1 MPHRSRTLFYF
12 AVFVAAIL
20 VIVSVDLVIHKR
32 FAQKNQIAK
41 AKLDQTDVA
50 QMIKVDRQTQQPR
63 PVASPAAIAPT
74 VATDAEKKV
83 SPEFIGQFREETAQI
98 GKPQSEIEVETRL
111 QSLARHLTTDEIDYL
126 GEVINDK
133 QKTGDERALAVEL
146 LGRNQSKTSLTEL
159 KDFVLSKE
167 NSGGDSRARHD
178 EEVTLKVIAVE
189 GIAAS
194 SSQTE
199 ALSYLSE
206 IQKQSDQSFVKD
218 RVQRSINSIKGLS
231 AAPEV
236 QDNEA
241 LKKIIK

>member
-1 MPHRSRTLFYF
+1 MPHRSRNIFYFTLF
-12 AVFVAAIL
+12 VSAIL

-32 FAQKNQIAK
+32 FAQNTQIAK
-41 AKLDQTDVA
+41 TKLDQTDVA
-50 QMIKVDRQTQQPR
+50 QMIKVDRQNEQPR
-63 PVASPAAIAPT
+63 PVTSRTPSAPAPMT
-74 VATDAEKKV
+74 EAEKKV

-98 GKPQSEIEVETRL
+98 GRTQSEIEVENRL

-126 GEVINDK
+126 SEVINDK
-133 QKTGDERALAVEL
+133 QKNGDERALAVEL
-146 LGRNQSKTSLTEL
+146 LGRNQSKTSLAEL
-159 KDFVLSKE
+159 KDFVLSTE

-194 SSQTE
+194 SPQTE
-199 ALSYLSE
+199 ALNYLTE

-241 LKKIIK
+241 LKKIIN